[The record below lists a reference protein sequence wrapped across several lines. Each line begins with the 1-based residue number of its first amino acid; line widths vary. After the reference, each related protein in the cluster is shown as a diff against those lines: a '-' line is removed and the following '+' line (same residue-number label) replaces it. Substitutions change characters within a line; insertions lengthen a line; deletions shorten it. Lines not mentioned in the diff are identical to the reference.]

1 MEAGNL
7 VKGELYVCREF
18 PRDRV
23 SPIFQRH
30 YAGKT
35 AVYLGFEPEFLEH
48 YGEASERY
56 KFLINGEV
64 RFMPENFLRHLD
76 LPDV

>member
-1 MEAGNL
+1 MEASNL
-7 VKGELYVCREF
+7 EQGELYVCREF
-18 PRDRV
+18 PSDRV

-35 AVYLGFEPEFLEH
+35 AVYLGFEAEFLEH